1 MKDLG
6 DVDVVID
13 QGNAYEDVMF
23 KRSEIIKSIQELDKL
38 QSMEV
43 AQKAKVKW
51 AIEGDENSKYYY
63 GILNKKRNLLSIR
76 GVLDAG
82 KWIEEP
88 NLVKHEFLT
97 HFKNRFAKPRKIRPT
112 LIVDFLRQLT
122 SI

>member
-51 AIEGDENSKYYY
+51 AIEGDENSKYYH
-63 GILNKKRNLLSIR
+63 GILNKKKESPFYSR
-76 GVLDAG
+76 GTGCGEMD
-82 KWIEEP
+82 
-88 NLVKHEFLT
+88 
-97 HFKNRFAKPRKIRPT
+97 
-112 LIVDFLRQLT
+112 
-122 SI
+122 